1 MALEILKRTRDVP
14 LNLSFYARIFK
25 NLKIEIEWD
34 YKLSQFF
41 LYFNLK
47 LNLRAPG
54 NSFLVS
60 LWSLKVVST

>member
-1 MALEILKRTRDVP
+1 MALEILKRARDVP

-41 LYFNLK
+41 FLYFNLK
-47 LNLRAPG
+47 LNL
-54 NSFLVS
+54 
-60 LWSLKVVST
+60 